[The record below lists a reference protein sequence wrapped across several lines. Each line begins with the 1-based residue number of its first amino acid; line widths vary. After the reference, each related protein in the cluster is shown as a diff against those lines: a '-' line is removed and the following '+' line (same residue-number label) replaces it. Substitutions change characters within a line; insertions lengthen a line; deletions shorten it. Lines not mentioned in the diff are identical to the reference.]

1 MGEKFY
7 DAKDLRVVTRMTIE
21 LDDPQQLRDLANRIE
36 YAVKERILPGEIS
49 IEITPSIEIR
59 YNPNKS
65 KSTIKVGMSS

>member
-7 DAKDLRVVTRMTIE
+7 DAKDLKVVTRMTIE